1 MDLLQY
7 AQFGLPEDI
16 RRCKES
22 GRFADAIRLIDSR
35 LAEPNLPQVL
45 RGSLL
50 YQKTICQNLISE
62 FPYSKAQ
69 ALEIIRKLIPDFEE
83 AELDTYLKERR
94 VRWIFC
100 EGEVRIFDRFFDSL
114 CKTVLSFS
122 QRARMTLPGAESAHT
137 GSDTDYHLD
146 SVVETIQREGSMS
159 NRIRIRATIR
169 LKDSLF
175 APGMFL
181 RAHLPIP
188 AACDQQSDIRIEKIQ
203 PEGASLAPEDASQRT
218 IRWEGKFE
226 ENPTFLVEYSYTHT
240 SRYRDAYHGTG
251 IPGSYDFDLQEQ
263 PPHMVFTPYIRALCR
278 ELTEGLTD
286 PLAKARAFY
295 DFITKNMVYTFMPSY
310 ILLENIAEDCARNF
324 NGDCGVFASL
334 FITLCRCAGIP
345 AQWQSGLTAEPD
357 FIGGHDW
364 ARFYVE
370 PYGWLYAD
378 PSYGVSA
385 MREGNENRRQ
395 FYFGNLDAY
404 RFVANSAFQ
413 APLTPEK
420 YHTRADPYDNQLG
433 ELETEDR
440 GFFFE
445 DTQRT
450 KEILLCDE
458 TVRRGR

>member
-22 GRFADAIRLIDSR
+22 GRYTEAIRLIDLR
-35 LAEPNLPQVL
+35 LGEKNLPQAL

-69 ALEIIRKLIPDFEE
+69 ALDIIRKRIPDFEE
-83 AELDTYLKERR
+83 KELERYLDERR
-94 VRWIFC
+94 VRWSYLD
-100 EGEVRIFDRFFDSL
+100 GEMRIFDRFFDSL
-114 CKTVLSFS
+114 CKTVPAFS
-122 QRARMTLPGAESAHT
+122 QRASITLPGAESAHT

-146 SVVETIQREGSMS
+146 SVVESIQREGTAS
-159 NRIRIRATIR
+159 NRIRIQATIR
-169 LKDSLF
+169 LKDDRF
-175 APGMFL
+175 TPGLFL

-188 AACDQQSDIRIEKIQ
+188 AACQQQSDIQIEKVE
-203 PEGASLAPEDASQRT
+203 PAGALLGAENASQRT
-218 IRWEGKFE
+218 IRWEGTFR

-240 SRYRDAYHGTG
+240 ACYTDAYHGAG

-263 PPHMVFTPYIRALCR
+263 PPHMVFTPYIQALCR

-295 DFITKNMVYTFMPSY
+295 DFITKNMVYTYMPSY

-324 NGDCGVFASL
+324 NGDCGVFAAL

-345 AQWQSGLTAEPD
+345 AQWQSGLTAEPN

-370 PYGWLYAD
+370 PYGWLFAD

-413 APLTPEK
+413 SPLSPEK
-420 YHTRADPYDNQLG
+420 HHIRADPYDNQLG
-433 ELETEDR
+433 ELETIDR

-445 DTQRT
+445 DTIRT
-450 KEILLCDE
+450 KEILLCQKI
-458 TVRRGR
+458 